1 MSPKNAVLNGGTPML
16 QLTNLHG
23 DIIATASTSEVE
35 SKFIPANE
43 TSEYGVPRTTV
54 TEKHSWLG
62 ADEVPAELPTGII
75 SMSG

>member
-1 MSPKNAVLNGGTPML
+1 LA
-16 QLTNLHG
+16 NLDG
-23 DIIATASTSEVE
+23 NIIATASTSEVE

-43 TSEYGVPRTTV
+43 TSEHGVPRTTV
-54 TEKHSWLG
+54 TEKYSWLG